1 MKKQAGFTLI
11 EIMIA
16 LVIGL
21 IVVAATVNIYVATA
35 KSSTDTIRAARLN
48 HDLEAVMTMM
58 INDIRRSGYW
68 GGALME
74 VDSRDN
80 PFTAATTNIQIP
92 STSCILYTYDANG
105 DGAQTPADLTDDVD
119 SNEYYGFKLN
129 GSQVEMRKTGTT
141 TSSAD
146 CSDGT
151 WEKFTESSQLTITTL
166 QFSFAN
172 IATPA
177 LPATSRCLN
186 VTTNTVT
193 DAAACAG
200 AVTGNNLVQKRVVNI
215 VLEGR
220 LSSDASVTKK
230 LNGTVEIRN
239 NRLLVAP

>member
-1 MKKQAGFTLI
+1 MKKQTGFTLI

-21 IVVAATVNIYVATA
+21 IVVAATVSIYVATA

-48 HDLEAVMTMM
+48 HDLEAAMTLM

-80 PFTAATTNIQIP
+80 PFTKTTTNIQIHDAN
-92 STSCILYTYDANG
+92 SCILYTYDANS
-105 DGAQTPADLTDDVD
+105 DGAQTPNDLTDDVD
-119 SNEYYGFKLN
+119 ANEYYGFKLD
-129 GSQVEMRKTGTT
+129 GTKIKMRQKGKTT
-141 TSSAD
+141 AD
-146 CSDGT
+146 CDDGD
-151 WEKFTESSQLTITTL
+151 WESFTENNQLTITKL
-166 QFSFAN
+166 NFSFAN

-193 DAAACAG
+193 DAAACMGVA
-200 AVTGNNLVQKRVVNI
+200 TGNNLVQKRVVNI
-215 VLEGR
+215 VLEGG
-220 LSSDASVTKK
+220 LSSDAGVTKK

-239 NRLLVAP
+239 NRLLIAP